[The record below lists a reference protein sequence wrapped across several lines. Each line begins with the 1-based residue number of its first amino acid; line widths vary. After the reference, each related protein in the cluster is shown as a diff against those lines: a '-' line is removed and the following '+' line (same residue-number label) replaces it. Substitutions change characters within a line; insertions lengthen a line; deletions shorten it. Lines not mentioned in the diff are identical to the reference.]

1 MTMTYRGA
9 FSLNV
14 FLLPFPLQMLYL
26 TARMS
31 MFRQNRDVILFFM
44 FKK

>member
-9 FSLNV
+9 FSLSV

-26 TARMS
+26 TVPHVYVSAKPG
-31 MFRQNRDVILFFM
+31 RDFVFM